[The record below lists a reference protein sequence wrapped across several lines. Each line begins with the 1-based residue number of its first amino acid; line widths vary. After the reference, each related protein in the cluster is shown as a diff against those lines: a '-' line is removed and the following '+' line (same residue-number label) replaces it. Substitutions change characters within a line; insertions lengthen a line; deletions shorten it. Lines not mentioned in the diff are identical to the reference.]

1 MRPIARRPHRSHR
14 HADTS
19 ALAGVFAGIRPRAL
33 DPLARHADR
42 LSVPAGTVLARAG
55 RQAHEVVAVIQGEVT
70 ALTAEGV
77 ERRGPGTWVGADQVL
92 DGTPHP
98 ATVVAG
104 AGTEVL
110 VLAAPSF
117 RWAAQVLPGLVAG
130 VRGPATGDGS
140 EDGEPTP
147 ETQPETQTEV
157 QATAG

>member
-1 MRPIARRPHRSHR
+1 MRPFARRPRRSR
-14 HADTS
+14 RQADAA

-33 DPLARHADR
+33 DPLARHSDW

-55 RQAHEVVAVIQGEVT
+55 RPAREVVAVLRGEVT
-70 ALTAEGV
+70 ALTADGV

-92 DGTPHP
+92 DDTPHP

-104 AGTEVL
+104 TGTEVL

-130 VRGPATGDGS
+130 VRGPATGDGPAERES
-140 EDGEPTP
+140 TP
-147 ETQPETQTEV
+147 GAQPEV